1 MYYFFIILLLF
12 VDTEV
17 TSALGNKRS
26 QVKTAAVCL
35 CGRATPFQSCCHME
49 ALCFALVAHR
59 KFSSMGSRSGKAV
72 RSTYSQAEIQKWL
85 IETEFLL
92 FLCCLCVVNRI
103 RRRRFTLE
111 KFLMATL
118 LARFFGWASYIC
130 ALLPFFKK
138 KKYVRA
144 GCQWDRCAIRDGAAW
159 PPLNT
164 WQWHDLLAA
173 SWTQQVQ
180 LDEEA
185 EWRQDEVDTA
195 GHLGRRTPIYHSRQS
210 SSDANGL
217 SVLSPCMMN
226 FDPV

>member
-1 MYYFFIILLLF
+1 MFVWACNTLPILLPHGSLVFCSGRSQEVQLHGESQWEGCAFHIFTGRNPKMTHWNGVPAIF
-12 VDTEV
+12 VLSLCCQPDTQKTVRVGTFWWRHYWLASLVGPV
-17 TSALGNKRS
+17 TS
-26 QVKTAAVCL
+26 V
-35 CGRATPFQSCCHME
+35 
-49 ALCFALVAHR
+49 
-59 KFSSMGSRSGKAV
+59 
-72 RSTYSQAEIQKWL
+72 
-85 IETEFLL
+85 
-92 FLCCLCVVNRI
+92 LCCL
-103 RRRRFTLE
+103 
-111 KFLMATL
+111 FL
-118 LARFFGWASYIC
+118 
-130 ALLPFFKK
+130 K